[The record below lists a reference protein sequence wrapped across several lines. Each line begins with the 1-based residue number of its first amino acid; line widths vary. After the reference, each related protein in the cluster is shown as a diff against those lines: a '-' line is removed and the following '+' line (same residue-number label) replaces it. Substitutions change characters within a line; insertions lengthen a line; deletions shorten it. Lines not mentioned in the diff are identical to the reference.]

1 MTREEYDALVEDWT
15 RHSSDPAAYF
25 CSPPMV
31 DIIAVKR

>member
-1 MTREEYDALVEDWT
+1 MTGEAFDALVEDWA
-15 RHSSDPAAYF
+15 RHSGDPAAYF